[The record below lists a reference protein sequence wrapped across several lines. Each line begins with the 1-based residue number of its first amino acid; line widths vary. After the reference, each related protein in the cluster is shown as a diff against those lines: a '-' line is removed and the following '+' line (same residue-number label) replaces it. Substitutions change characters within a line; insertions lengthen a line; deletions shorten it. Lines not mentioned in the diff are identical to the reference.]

1 MKWKLNVARIQ
12 LGITISFI
20 HFTGEH
26 IYSSQVKAKWII
38 PFISKALRYTPRF
51 NFIDL
56 KPLSILVS
64 CMVVFT
70 YKIPDPLA

>member
-20 HFTGEH
+20 HFTGEY
-26 IYSSQVKAKWII
+26 IYSPQVKAKWII
-38 PFISKALRYTPRF
+38 PIISKALY
-51 NFIDL
+51 
-56 KPLSILVS
+56 SMLVS